1 MLVRKRIGSPRRNGQ
16 SSGSG
21 FAVPE
26 SGGMRSRR
34 HGRCESMGTPRSKH
48 IRWSIWRSSHR
59 HTRQSSSN
67 LRWWRAGRL
76 DHTIQRQS
84 CASSPVVGHDQR
96 VRPSTDLLGLTVGG
110 CCRPDAGCGQVP
122 AVTPTGSTLARTSAC
137 PSTALRTHP
146 VSADLPLESRSCG
159 GQRIA
164 WDVLVD
170 MDRLSMLAQVIETGK
185 SPGTVTLKWTL
196 PGMFANVASQMFT
209 PGKTQIARWKLGAVE
224 PLALFLLG
232 WRSSVIVMMPIFQLM
247 IRGIVISLHIMM

>member
-96 VRPSTDLLGLTVGG
+96 VRPSADFLGLAERGRS
-110 CCRPDAGCGQVP
+110 RPNAGCGQVP
-122 AVTPTGSTLARTSAC
+122 AVTTTVSPLARTSAR
-137 PSTALRTHP
+137 PSTALRTYP

-159 GQRIA
+159 GQRVA
-164 WDVLVD
+164 WDILVD

-185 SPGTVTLKWTL
+185 SSGTVTLKWTL

-209 PGKTQIARWKLGAVE
+209 PGKTQITRWEIGAVE
-224 PLALFLLG
+224 SLALFLLG
-232 WRSSVIVMMPIFQLM
+232 WRSIMIVMVSIFQLM
-247 IRGIVISLHIMM
+247 IRGIVVSLQIMM